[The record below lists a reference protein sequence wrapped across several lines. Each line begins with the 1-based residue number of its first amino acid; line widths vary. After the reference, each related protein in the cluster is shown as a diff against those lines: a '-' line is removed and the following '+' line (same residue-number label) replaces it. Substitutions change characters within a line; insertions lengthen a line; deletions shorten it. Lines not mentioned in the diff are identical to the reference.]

1 MFYIRGGDKD
11 QIKVAQLLFNF
22 CNNGL
27 FQADNIPSIDLTI
40 QKVDGALAWTD
51 YEGDKKFYIEI
62 EESLDKKQFIIT
74 LCHEM
79 IHVCQFLAG
88 VEVSELS
95 AYHYEEKL
103 AEQFYQEELGVGT
116 NGSLVNLNED

>member
-1 MFYIRGGDKD
+1 MLYIRGGTKE
-11 QIKVAQLLFNF
+11 QIELSQQLFNF
-22 CNNGL
+22 CSNGL
-27 FQADNIPSIDLTI
+27 FQANNMPNIDLII

-51 YEGDKKFYIEI
+51 YEGDRKFFIEI
-62 EESLDKKQFIIT
+62 EESLDKKKFIIT

-103 AEQFYQEELGVGT
+103 AEQFYQEELSSGIG
-116 NGSLVNLNED
+116 GSLIDLNED

>member
-1 MFYIRGGDKD
+1 MLYIRGGDKN

-27 FQADNIPSIDLTI
+27 FQVDNIPSIDLTI

-62 EESLDKKQFIIT
+62 EESLDKKKFIIT

-103 AEQFYQEELGVGT
+103 AEQFYQEELGIGT

>member
-1 MFYIRGGDKD
+1 MLYIRGGNKE
-11 QIKVAQLLFNF
+11 QIEFSQQLFNF
-22 CNNGL
+22 CSNGL
-27 FQADNIPSIDLTI
+27 FQANNTPNIDLII

-51 YEGDKKFYIEI
+51 YEGDRKFFIEI
-62 EESLDKKQFIIT
+62 EESLDKKKFIIT

-103 AEQFYQEELGVGT
+103 AEQFYQEELSSGIW
-116 NGSLVNLNED
+116 NSLIDLNED

>member
-1 MFYIRGGDKD
+1 MLYIRGGNKE
-11 QIKVAQLLFNF
+11 QIELSQQLFNF
-22 CNNGL
+22 CSNGL
-27 FQADNIPSIDLTI
+27 FQANNIPNIDLII

-51 YEGDKKFYIEI
+51 YEGDRKFFIEI
-62 EESLDKKQFIIT
+62 EESLDKKKFIIT

-95 AYHYEEKL
+95 AYHYESKL
-103 AEQFYQEELGVGT
+103 AEQFYQEELSSGIG
-116 NGSLVNLNED
+116 GSLIDLNED

>member
-1 MFYIRGGDKD
+1 MLYIRGGTKE
-11 QIKVAQLLFNF
+11 QIELSQQLFNF
-22 CNNGL
+22 CSNGL
-27 FQADNIPSIDLTI
+27 FQAINMPNIDLFI

-51 YEGDKKFYIEI
+51 YEGDRKFFIEI
-62 EESLDKKQFIIT
+62 EESLDKKKFIIT

-103 AEQFYQEELGVGT
+103 AEQFYQEELSSGIG
-116 NGSLVNLNED
+116 NSLIDLNED

>member
-1 MFYIRGGDKD
+1 MLYIRGGDKD

-27 FQADNIPSIDLTI
+27 FQVDNIPSIDLTI

-62 EESLDKKQFIIT
+62 EESLDKKKFIIT

-103 AEQFYQEELGVGT
+103 AEQFYQEELGIGT

>member
-1 MFYIRGGDKD
+1 MLYIRGGNKE
-11 QIKVAQLLFNF
+11 QIELSQQLFKF
-22 CNNGL
+22 CSNGL
-27 FQADNIPSIDLTI
+27 FKSNNIPNIDLTI
-40 QKVDGALAWTD
+40 HKVDDALAWTD
-51 YEGDKKFYIEI
+51 YEGDGKFFIEI
-62 EESLDKKQFIIT
+62 EESLDKKKFIIT

-103 AEQFYQEELGVGT
+103 AEQFYQEELSSGIG
-116 NGSLVNLNED
+116 NSLIDLNED

>member
-1 MFYIRGGDKD
+1 MLYIRGGDKN
-11 QIKVAQLLFNF
+11 QIKIAQLLFNF

-27 FQADNIPSIDLTI
+27 FQVDNIPSIDLTI

-62 EESLDKKQFIIT
+62 EESLDKKKFIIT

-103 AEQFYQEELGVGT
+103 AEQFYQEELGIGT

>member
-1 MFYIRGGDKD
+1 MLYIRGGTKE
-11 QIKVAQLLFNF
+11 QIELSQQLFNF
-22 CNNGL
+22 CSNGL
-27 FQADNIPSIDLTI
+27 FQANNMPNIDLFI

-51 YEGDKKFYIEI
+51 YEGDRKFFIEI
-62 EESLDKKQFIIT
+62 EESLGKKKFIIT

-103 AEQFYQEELGVGT
+103 AEQFYQEELSSGIG
-116 NGSLVNLNED
+116 NSLIDLNED